1 MIYREFIFVCIQLGM
16 INVKSGKI
24 INILIFIDL
33 TIMQRYNIV
42 NQTQTIPE
50 GNDIMKRKIT
60 EQLVAWKNSLSRKPL
75 IINGARQVG
84 KTFIL
89 REFGRE
95 YYKNTV
101 YVNLESNG
109 SVASLFGSDISPKKL
124 IKYLEAET
132 NQKILPAETLVI
144 LDEIQSCERAVTSL
158 KYFCEE
164 TPEYHIA
171 AAGSLLGVAINR
183 NQTSFP
189 VGKVN
194 IMRLY
199 PLDFEEFLAAT
210 GNDMLIEEIKRCYD
224 SMTPMN
230 EALHSK
236 ALSVY
241 HDYLIV
247 GGMPEAVMAFTETN
261 SYIDAGLVQSSI
273 IDNYTADMAKYA
285 SNTEAVKIRSC
296 YNSIP
301 AQLAKDNK
309 KFQYKVV
316 QKGGSS
322 SIFGASLEWLKQAGV
337 ILECMRV
344 DQGTHPLPVYADQTA
359 FKIYMS
365 DVGLLVNKSKMSV
378 NTIITGEANIFMGA
392 VTENYIAQQF
402 AAKDYP
408 LYYWTVSNSQAEL
421 DFVIQKGDKIY
432 AIEVKKGEHVRS
444 RSLSVFRQKYAPDY
458 TIRFSQKNFGRTDD
472 VISIPL
478 YAAFLI

>member
-1 MIYREFIFVCIQLGM
+1 
-16 INVKSGKI
+16 
-24 INILIFIDL
+24 
-33 TIMQRYNIV
+33 
-42 NQTQTIPE
+42 
-50 GNDIMKRKIT
+50 MKRKIT
-60 EQLVAWKNSLSRKPL
+60 QQLVEWKNSSARKPL
-75 IINGARQVG
+75 ILNGARQVG

-95 YYKNTV
+95 NYKNTV

-109 SVASLFGSDISPKKL
+109 TVASMFNDDISPSKL

-132 NQKILPAETLVI
+132 GERILPNETLII

-164 TPEYHIA
+164 ASDYHIA

-194 IMRLY
+194 VIRLY
-199 PLDFEEFLAAT
+199 PLDFEEFLTAT
-210 GNDMLIEEIKRCYD
+210 ENDLLIDEITECYTQM
-224 SMTPMN
+224 SPMN
-230 EALHSK
+230 EGLHQK
-236 ALSVY
+236 ALDLY
-241 HDYLIV
+241 HDYLII
-247 GGMPEAVMAFTETN
+247 GGMPEAVKAFIETN
-261 SYIDAGLVQSSI
+261 SYIDASLVQSSI
-273 IDNYTADMAKYA
+273 IDSYTADMAKYA
-285 SNTEAVKIRSC
+285 SNSEAVKIRAC

-337 ILECMRV
+337 ILECQRV
-344 DQGTHPLPVYADQTA
+344 DQGTMPLPVYADQTS

-365 DVGLLVNKSKMSV
+365 DVGLLVNKSQMSV
-378 NTIITGEANIFMGA
+378 NTIITGESNIFMGA
-392 VTENYIAQQF
+392 VTENYIAQQL
-402 AAKDYP
+402 AAKNYP
-408 LYYWTVSNSQAEL
+408 LYYWTVANSQAEL
-421 DFVIQKGDKIY
+421 DFVLQKNDKIY

-444 RSLSVFRQKYAPDY
+444 RSLSVFKQKYSPDY
-458 TIRFSQKNFGRTDD
+458 AIRFSQKNFGKTED

-478 YAAFLI
+478 YAAFRL

>member
-1 MIYREFIFVCIQLGM
+1 
-16 INVKSGKI
+16 
-24 INILIFIDL
+24 
-33 TIMQRYNIV
+33 
-42 NQTQTIPE
+42 
-50 GNDIMKRKIT
+50 MKRKILQ
-60 EQLVAWKNSLSRKPL
+60 QLIDWKNSTSRKPL
-75 IINGARQVG
+75 ILNGARQVG

-101 YVNLESNG
+101 YVNLESN
-109 SVASLFGSDISPKKL
+109 SAASSLFGSNISPKKL

-132 NQKILPAETLVI
+132 GERIVPNDTLVI
-144 LDEIQSCERAVTSL
+144 IDEIQSCERAVTSL

-164 TPEYHIA
+164 APEYHIA

-194 IMRLY
+194 ILRLY
-199 PLDFEEFLAAT
+199 PLDFEEFVTAT
-210 GNDMLIEEIKRCYD
+210 GHDMLLDEIRNCY
-224 SMTPMN
+224 STKTPMN
-230 EALHSK
+230 EALHTM
-236 ALSVY
+236 ALSIY

-247 GGMPEAVMAFTETN
+247 GGMPEAVKVFIETN
-261 SYIDAGLVQSSI
+261 SYIDSGLVQSSI
-273 IDNYTADMAKYA
+273 IDNYAADMAKYA
-285 SNTEAVKIRSC
+285 TNSEAVKIRAC

-322 SIFGASLEWLKQAGV
+322 TIFGASLEWLKQAGV
-337 ILECMRV
+337 VLECQRV

-392 VTENYIAQQF
+392 VTENYIAQQLT
-402 AAKDYP
+402 AQNYTP
-408 LYYWTVSNSQAEL
+408 YYWTVSNSQAEL
-421 DFVIQKGDKIY
+421 DFVMQKDGKIY

-444 RSLSVFRQKYAPDY
+444 RSLSVFKQKYSPDY
-458 TIRFSQKNFGRTDD
+458 AIRFSQKNFGWTDD

-478 YAAFLI
+478 YAAFVL

>member
-1 MIYREFIFVCIQLGM
+1 
-16 INVKSGKI
+16 
-24 INILIFIDL
+24 
-33 TIMQRYNIV
+33 
-42 NQTQTIPE
+42 
-50 GNDIMKRKIT
+50 MKRKIT
-60 EQLVAWKNSLSRKPL
+60 QQLIEWKNSTSRKPL
-75 IINGARQVG
+75 ILNGARQVG

-95 YYKNTV
+95 NYKNTV

-109 SVASLFGSDISPKKL
+109 TVASMFSDDISPSKL

-132 NQKILPAETLVI
+132 GERILPNETLII

-158 KYFCEE
+158 KYFFEE

-194 IMRLY
+194 VMRLY
-199 PLDFEEFLAAT
+199 PLDFEEFLTAT
-210 GNDMLIEEIKRCYD
+210 GNDLLIEQITECYNNM
-224 SMTPMN
+224 SPMN
-230 EALHSK
+230 EALHKK
-236 ALSVY
+236 AIGLY
-241 HDYLIV
+241 YDYLIV
-247 GGMPEAVMAFTETN
+247 GGMPEAVKVFIETN
-261 SYIDAGLVQSSI
+261 SYIDSGLVQRSI
-273 IDNYTADMAKYA
+273 IDSYTADMAKYA
-285 SNTEAVKIRSC
+285 SNSEAVKIRAC

-322 SIFGASLEWLKQAGV
+322 TIFGASLEWLKQAGV
-337 ILECMRV
+337 TLECQRV
-344 DQGTHPLPVYADQTA
+344 EQGTMPLPVYADQTS
-359 FKIYMS
+359 FKIYML
-365 DVGLLVNKSKMSV
+365 DVGLLVNKSQMSV
-378 NTIITGEANIFMGA
+378 NTIIKGEANIFMGA
-392 VTENYIAQQF
+392 VTENYIAQQL
-402 AAKDYP
+402 AAKNYP
-408 LYYWTVSNSQAEL
+408 LYYWTVANSQAEL
-421 DFVIQKGDKIY
+421 DFVLQKDDKIY

-444 RSLSVFRQKYAPDY
+444 RSLSVFRQKYSPDY
-458 TIRFSQKNFGRTDD
+458 AIRFSQKNFGQTED

>member
-1 MIYREFIFVCIQLGM
+1 
-16 INVKSGKI
+16 
-24 INILIFIDL
+24 
-33 TIMQRYNIV
+33 
-42 NQTQTIPE
+42 
-50 GNDIMKRKIT
+50 MKRKILQ
-60 EQLVAWKNSLSRKPL
+60 QLIDWKNSTSRKPL
-75 IINGARQVG
+75 ILNGARQVG

-101 YVNLESNG
+101 YVNLESN
-109 SVASLFGSDISPKKL
+109 SAAASLFGSNISPKKL

-132 NQKILPAETLVI
+132 GERIVPNDTLVI

-164 TPEYHIA
+164 APEYHIA

-194 IMRLY
+194 ILRLY
-199 PLDFEEFLAAT
+199 PLDFEEFVTAT
-210 GNDMLIEEIKRCYD
+210 GHDMLLDEIRNCYNNK
-224 SMTPMN
+224 TPMN
-230 EALHSK
+230 EALHTM
-236 ALSVY
+236 ALSIY

-247 GGMPEAVMAFTETN
+247 GGMPEAVKVFIETN
-261 SYIDAGLVQSSI
+261 SYIDSGLVQSSI
-273 IDNYTADMAKYA
+273 IDNYAADMAKYA
-285 SNTEAVKIRSC
+285 TNSEAVKIRAC

-322 SIFGASLEWLKQAGV
+322 TIFGASLEWLKQAGV
-337 ILECMRV
+337 VLECQRV

-392 VTENYIAQQF
+392 VTENYIAQQLT
-402 AAKDYP
+402 AQNYTP
-408 LYYWTVSNSQAEL
+408 YYWTVSNSQAEL
-421 DFVIQKGDKIY
+421 DFVMQKDGKIY

-444 RSLSVFRQKYAPDY
+444 RSLSVFKQKYSPDY
-458 TIRFSQKNFGRTDD
+458 AIRFSQKNFGWTDD

-478 YAAFLI
+478 YAAFVL

>member
-1 MIYREFIFVCIQLGM
+1 
-16 INVKSGKI
+16 
-24 INILIFIDL
+24 
-33 TIMQRYNIV
+33 
-42 NQTQTIPE
+42 
-50 GNDIMKRKIT
+50 MKRKILQ
-60 EQLVAWKNSLSRKPL
+60 QLIDWKNSTSRKPL
-75 IINGARQVG
+75 ILNGARQVG

-101 YVNLESNG
+101 YVNLESN
-109 SVASLFGSDISPKKL
+109 SAAASLFGSNISPKKL

-132 NQKILPAETLVI
+132 GERIVPNDTLVI

-164 TPEYHIA
+164 APEYHIA

-194 IMRLY
+194 ILRLY
-199 PLDFEEFLAAT
+199 PLDFEEFVTAT
-210 GNDMLIEEIKRCYD
+210 EHDMLLDEIRNCYNNK
-224 SMTPMN
+224 TPMN
-230 EALHSK
+230 EALHTM
-236 ALSVY
+236 ALSIY

-247 GGMPEAVMAFTETN
+247 GGMPEAVKVFIETN
-261 SYIDAGLVQSSI
+261 SYIDSGLVQSSI
-273 IDNYTADMAKYA
+273 IDNYAADMAKYA
-285 SNTEAVKIRSC
+285 TNSEAVKIRAC

-322 SIFGASLEWLKQAGV
+322 TIFGASLEWLKQAGV
-337 ILECMRV
+337 VLECQRV

-392 VTENYIAQQF
+392 VTENYIAQQLT
-402 AAKDYP
+402 AQNYTP
-408 LYYWTVSNSQAEL
+408 YYWTVSNSQAEL
-421 DFVIQKGDKIY
+421 DFVMQKDGKIY

-444 RSLSVFRQKYAPDY
+444 RSLSVFKQKYSPDY
-458 TIRFSQKNFGRTDD
+458 AIRFSQKNFGWTDD

-478 YAAFLI
+478 YAAFVL

>member
-1 MIYREFIFVCIQLGM
+1 
-16 INVKSGKI
+16 
-24 INILIFIDL
+24 
-33 TIMQRYNIV
+33 
-42 NQTQTIPE
+42 
-50 GNDIMKRKIT
+50 MKRKIT
-60 EQLVAWKNSLSRKPL
+60 QQLVEWKNSSARKPL
-75 IINGARQVG
+75 ILNGARQVG

-95 YYKNTV
+95 NYKNTV

-109 SVASLFGSDISPKKL
+109 TVASMFNDDISPSKL

-132 NQKILPAETLVI
+132 GERILPNETLII

-164 TPEYHIA
+164 APDYHIA

-194 IMRLY
+194 VLRLF
-199 PLDFEEFLAAT
+199 PLDFEEFLTAT
-210 GNDMLIEEIKRCYD
+210 GNDLLIDEITECYTQM
-224 SMTPMN
+224 SPIN
-230 EALHSK
+230 EGLHQK
-236 ALSVY
+236 ALDLY
-241 HDYLIV
+241 HDYLII
-247 GGMPEAVMAFTETN
+247 GGMPEAVKAFIETN
-261 SYIDAGLVQSSI
+261 SYIDASLVQSSI
-273 IDNYTADMAKYA
+273 IDSYTADMAKYA
-285 SNTEAVKIRSC
+285 SKSEALKIRAC

-337 ILECMRV
+337 ILECQRV
-344 DQGTHPLPVYADQTA
+344 DQGNMPLPVYADQTS

-365 DVGLLVNKSKMSV
+365 DVGLLVNKSQMSV
-378 NTIITGEANIFMGA
+378 NTIITGESNIFMGA
-392 VTENYIAQQF
+392 VTENYIAQQL
-402 AAKDYP
+402 ASKNYP
-408 LYYWTVSNSQAEL
+408 LYYWTVANSQAEL
-421 DFVIQKGDKIY
+421 DFVLQKNDKIY

-444 RSLSVFRQKYAPDY
+444 RSLSVFKQKYSPDY
-458 TIRFSQKNFGRTDD
+458 AIRFSQKNFGKTED

-478 YAAFLI
+478 YAAFLL

>member
-1 MIYREFIFVCIQLGM
+1 
-16 INVKSGKI
+16 
-24 INILIFIDL
+24 
-33 TIMQRYNIV
+33 
-42 NQTQTIPE
+42 
-50 GNDIMKRKIT
+50 MKRKIT
-60 EQLVAWKNSLSRKPL
+60 GQLIEWKNSSARKPL
-75 IINGARQVG
+75 ILNGARQVG

-95 YYKNTV
+95 NYKNTV

-109 SVASLFGSDISPKKL
+109 TVTSMFNDDISPSKL
-124 IKYLEAET
+124 IKYLEVET
-132 NQKILPAETLVI
+132 GERILPNETLII

-164 TPEYHIA
+164 APDYHIA

-194 IMRLY
+194 VLRLY
-199 PLDFEEFLAAT
+199 PLDFEEFLTAM
-210 GNDMLIEEIKRCYD
+210 GNDLLIDEITECYTQM
-224 SMTPMN
+224 SPMN
-230 EALHSK
+230 EGLHQK
-236 ALSVY
+236 ALDLY
-241 HDYLIV
+241 HDYLII
-247 GGMPEAVMAFTETN
+247 GGMPEAVKAFIETN
-261 SYIDAGLVQSSI
+261 SYIDASLVQSSI
-273 IDNYTADMAKYA
+273 IDSYTADMAKYA
-285 SNTEAVKIRSC
+285 SNSEAVKIRAC

-337 ILECMRV
+337 ILECQRV
-344 DQGTHPLPVYADQTA
+344 DQGTMPLPVYADQTS

-365 DVGLLVNKSKMSV
+365 DVGLLVNKSQMSV
-378 NTIITGEANIFMGA
+378 NTIITGESNIFMGA
-392 VTENYIAQQF
+392 VTENYIAQQL
-402 AAKDYP
+402 AAKNYP
-408 LYYWTVSNSQAEL
+408 LYYWTVANSQAEL
-421 DFVIQKGDKIY
+421 DFVLQKNDKIY

-444 RSLSVFRQKYAPDY
+444 RSLSVFKQKYSPDY
-458 TIRFSQKNFGRTDD
+458 AIRFSQKNFGKTED

-478 YAAFLI
+478 YAAFLL

>member
-1 MIYREFIFVCIQLGM
+1 
-16 INVKSGKI
+16 
-24 INILIFIDL
+24 
-33 TIMQRYNIV
+33 
-42 NQTQTIPE
+42 
-50 GNDIMKRKIT
+50 MKRKIT
-60 EQLVAWKNSLSRKPL
+60 QQLIQWKNSPSRKPL
-75 IINGARQVG
+75 ILNGARQVG

-95 YYKNTV
+95 HYKNTV
-101 YVNLESNG
+101 YVNLEING
-109 SVASLFGSDISPKKL
+109 IVASMFNDDISPSKL

-132 NQKILPAETLVI
+132 REKILPNDTLII

-194 IMRLY
+194 MLRLY
-199 PLDFEEFLAAT
+199 PMDFEEFLTAT
-210 GNDMLIEEIKRCYD
+210 GNNLLADEITDCYNK
-224 SMTPMN
+224 MTPMN
-230 EALHSK
+230 EALHKK
-236 ALSVY
+236 ALGLY

-247 GGMPEAVMAFTETN
+247 GGMPEAVKVFIETN
-261 SYIDAGLVQSSI
+261 SYIDSGLVQRSI

-285 SNTEAVKIRSC
+285 SNSEAVKIRAC

-322 SIFGASLEWLKQAGV
+322 TIFGASLEWLKQAGV
-337 ILECMRV
+337 TLECQRV
-344 DQGTHPLPVYADQTA
+344 EQGTQPLPVYADQTS

-365 DVGLLVNKSKMSV
+365 DVGLLVNKSQMSV

-392 VTENYIAQQF
+392 VTENYIAQQL
-402 AAKDYP
+402 AAKNYS
-408 LYYWTVSNSQAEL
+408 LYYWTTSNSQAEL
-421 DFVIQKGDKIY
+421 DFVLQKDDKIY

-444 RSLSVFRQKYAPDY
+444 RRLSVFKQKFSPDY
-458 TIRFSQKNFGRTDD
+458 AIRFSQKNFGRTED

>member
-1 MIYREFIFVCIQLGM
+1 
-16 INVKSGKI
+16 
-24 INILIFIDL
+24 
-33 TIMQRYNIV
+33 
-42 NQTQTIPE
+42 
-50 GNDIMKRKIT
+50 MKRKILQ
-60 EQLVAWKNSLSRKPL
+60 QLIVWKNSSSRKPL
-75 IINGARQVG
+75 ILNGARQVG

-109 SVASLFGSDISPKKL
+109 TVASLFGSDISPKKL
-124 IKYLEAET
+124 IKYLEAATGER
-132 NQKILPAETLVI
+132 IVPGETLVI
-144 LDEIQSCERAVTSL
+144 LDEVQSCERAVTSL
-158 KYFCEE
+158 KYFFEE

-171 AAGSLLGVAINR
+171 TAGSLLGVAINR

-194 IMRLY
+194 IMQLY
-199 PLDFEEFLAAT
+199 PLDFEEFLMAT
-210 GNDMLIEEIKRCYD
+210 ENDMIIEEIRNCYNVK
-224 SMTPMN
+224 TPMIESFHN
-230 EALHSK
+230 IALG
-236 ALSVY
+236 LY

-247 GGMPEAVMAFTETN
+247 GGMPEAVKVFIETN
-261 SYIDAGLVQSSI
+261 SYIDAGLVQTNI
-273 IDNYTADMAKYA
+273 IDNYVADMAKYA
-285 SNTEAVKIRSC
+285 TNSEAVKIRAC

-322 SIFGASLEWLKQAGV
+322 TIFGASLEWLKQAGV
-337 ILECMRV
+337 VLECQHIE
-344 DQGTHPLPVYADQTA
+344 QGTNPLPVYADQTA

-392 VTENYIAQQF
+392 VTENYVAQQLI
-402 AAKDYP
+402 AKKYTP
-408 LYYWTVSNSQAEL
+408 YYWTVSNSQAEL
-421 DFVIQKGDKIY
+421 DFVMQKEDEIY

-444 RSLSVFRQKYAPDY
+444 RSLSVFKQKYSPDHA
-458 TIRFSQKNFGRTDD
+458 IRFSQKNFGWTDD
-472 VISIPL
+472 VASIPL
-478 YAAFLI
+478 YAVFVI

>member
-1 MIYREFIFVCIQLGM
+1 
-16 INVKSGKI
+16 
-24 INILIFIDL
+24 
-33 TIMQRYNIV
+33 
-42 NQTQTIPE
+42 
-50 GNDIMKRKIT
+50 MKRKIT
-60 EQLVAWKNSLSRKPL
+60 GQLVEWKNSSARKPL
-75 IINGARQVG
+75 ILNGARQVG

-95 YYKNTV
+95 NYKNTV

-109 SVASLFGSDISPKKL
+109 TVASMFNDDILPSKL

-132 NQKILPAETLVI
+132 GERILPNETLII

-164 TPEYHIA
+164 APDYHIA

-194 IMRLY
+194 VLRLF
-199 PLDFEEFLAAT
+199 PLDFEEFLTAT
-210 GNDMLIEEIKRCYD
+210 GNDLLIDEITECYTQM
-224 SMTPMN
+224 SPIN
-230 EALHSK
+230 EGLHQK
-236 ALSVY
+236 ALDLY
-241 HDYLIV
+241 HDYLII
-247 GGMPEAVMAFTETN
+247 GGMPEAVKAFIETN
-261 SYIDAGLVQSSI
+261 SYIDASLVQSSI
-273 IDNYTADMAKYA
+273 IDSYTADMAKYA
-285 SNTEAVKIRSC
+285 SNSEAVKIRAC

-337 ILECMRV
+337 ILECQRV
-344 DQGTHPLPVYADQTA
+344 DQGTMPLPVYADQTS

-365 DVGLLVNKSKMSV
+365 DVGLLVNKSQMSV
-378 NTIITGEANIFMGA
+378 NTIITGESNIFMGA
-392 VTENYIAQQF
+392 VTENYIAQQL
-402 AAKDYP
+402 AAKNYP
-408 LYYWTVSNSQAEL
+408 LYYWTVANSHAEL
-421 DFVIQKGDKIY
+421 DFVLQKNDKIY

-444 RSLSVFRQKYAPDY
+444 RSLSVFKQKYSPDY
-458 TIRFSQKNFGRTDD
+458 AIRFSQKNFGKTED

-478 YAAFLI
+478 YAAFLL

>member
-1 MIYREFIFVCIQLGM
+1 
-16 INVKSGKI
+16 
-24 INILIFIDL
+24 
-33 TIMQRYNIV
+33 
-42 NQTQTIPE
+42 
-50 GNDIMKRKIT
+50 MKRKIT
-60 EQLVAWKNSLSRKPL
+60 QQLVEWKNSSARKPL
-75 IINGARQVG
+75 ILNGARQVG

-95 YYKNTV
+95 NYKNTV

-109 SVASLFGSDISPKKL
+109 TVASMFNDDISPSKL

-132 NQKILPAETLVI
+132 GERILPNETLII

-164 TPEYHIA
+164 APDYHIA

-194 IMRLY
+194 VLRLF
-199 PLDFEEFLAAT
+199 PLDFEEFLTAT
-210 GNDMLIEEIKRCYD
+210 GNDLLIDEITECYTQM
-224 SMTPMN
+224 SPIN
-230 EALHSK
+230 EGLHQK
-236 ALSVY
+236 ALDLY
-241 HDYLIV
+241 HDYLII
-247 GGMPEAVMAFTETN
+247 GGMPEAVKAFIETN
-261 SYIDAGLVQSSI
+261 SYIDASLVQSSI
-273 IDNYTADMAKYA
+273 IDSYTADMAKYA
-285 SNTEAVKIRSC
+285 SNSEAVKIRAC

-337 ILECMRV
+337 ILECQRV
-344 DQGTHPLPVYADQTA
+344 DQGNMPLPVYADQTS

-365 DVGLLVNKSKMSV
+365 DVGLLVNKSQMSV
-378 NTIITGEANIFMGA
+378 NTIITGESNIFMGA
-392 VTENYIAQQF
+392 VTENYIAQQL
-402 AAKDYP
+402 ASKNYP
-408 LYYWTVSNSQAEL
+408 LYYWTVANSQAEL
-421 DFVIQKGDKIY
+421 DFVLQKNDKIY

-444 RSLSVFRQKYAPDY
+444 RSLSVFKQNYSPDY
-458 TIRFSQKNFGRTDD
+458 
-472 VISIPL
+472 
-478 YAAFLI
+478 A

>member
-1 MIYREFIFVCIQLGM
+1 
-16 INVKSGKI
+16 
-24 INILIFIDL
+24 
-33 TIMQRYNIV
+33 
-42 NQTQTIPE
+42 
-50 GNDIMKRKIT
+50 MKRKIT
-60 EQLVAWKNSLSRKPL
+60 QQLIEWKNSSARKPL
-75 IINGARQVG
+75 ILNGARQVG

-95 YYKNTV
+95 NYKNTV

-109 SVASLFGSDISPKKL
+109 TVASMFNDDISPSKL
-124 IKYLEAET
+124 IKCLEVET
-132 NQKILPAETLVI
+132 GERILPNETLII

-164 TPEYHIA
+164 APDYHIA

-194 IMRLY
+194 VLRLY
-199 PLDFEEFLAAT
+199 PLDFEEFLTAM
-210 GNDMLIEEIKRCYD
+210 GNDLLIDEITECYTQM
-224 SMTPMN
+224 SPMN
-230 EALHSK
+230 EGLHQK
-236 ALSVY
+236 ALDLY
-241 HDYLIV
+241 HDYLII
-247 GGMPEAVMAFTETN
+247 GGMPEAVKAFIETN
-261 SYIDAGLVQSSI
+261 SYIDASLVQSSI
-273 IDNYTADMAKYA
+273 IDSYTADMAKYA
-285 SNTEAVKIRSC
+285 SNSEAVKIRAC

-337 ILECMRV
+337 ILECQRV
-344 DQGTHPLPVYADQTA
+344 DQGTMPLPVYADQTS

-365 DVGLLVNKSKMSV
+365 DAGLLVNKSQMSV
-378 NTIITGEANIFMGA
+378 NTIITGESNIFMGA
-392 VTENYIAQQF
+392 VTENYIAQQL
-402 AAKDYP
+402 AAKNYP
-408 LYYWTVSNSQAEL
+408 LYYWTVANSQAEL
-421 DFVIQKGDKIY
+421 DFVLQKNDKIY

-444 RSLSVFRQKYAPDY
+444 RSLSVFKQKYSPDY
-458 TIRFSQKNFGRTDD
+458 AIRFSQKNFGKTEE

-478 YAAFLI
+478 YAAFLL

>member
-1 MIYREFIFVCIQLGM
+1 
-16 INVKSGKI
+16 
-24 INILIFIDL
+24 
-33 TIMQRYNIV
+33 
-42 NQTQTIPE
+42 
-50 GNDIMKRKIT
+50 MKRKIM
-60 EQLVAWKNSLSRKPL
+60 QKLIDWKNSPARKPL
-75 IINGARQVG
+75 ILNGARQVG
-84 KTFIL
+84 KTYIL
-89 REFGRE
+89 RAFGKE
-95 YYKNTV
+95 NYKNTV
-101 YVNLESNG
+101 YVNLESSS
-109 SVASLFGSDISPKKL
+109 SVASLFNGDISPARL

-132 NQKILPAETLVI
+132 NERIVPGDTLII

-164 TPEYHIA
+164 LPEYHIA

-194 IMRLY
+194 LLRLY
-199 PLDFEEFLAAT
+199 PLDFEEFLTAT
-210 GNDMLIEEIKRCYD
+210 GNEALIDIIAECYN

-230 EALHSK
+230 EALHQK
-236 ALSVY
+236 ALGLY

-247 GGMPEAVMAFTETN
+247 GGMPEAVKAFIETN

-285 SNTEAVKIRSC
+285 SNSDAVKIRAC

-322 SIFGASLEWLKQAGV
+322 TIFGASLEWLKQAGV
-337 ILECMRV
+337 TIECQRV
-344 DQGTHPLPVYADQTA
+344 DQGTMPLPVYADQTS

-365 DVGLLVNKSKMSV
+365 DVGLLVRKSQMSV
-378 NTIITGEANIFMGA
+378 NTIITGEANVFMGA
-392 VTENYIAQQF
+392 VTENYIAQQL
-402 AAKDYP
+402 AAKDYSP
-408 LYYWTVSNSQAEL
+408 YYWTTSNSQAEL
-421 DFVIQKGDKIY
+421 DFVLQKDDKIY
-432 AIEVKKGEHVRS
+432 AIKVKKGEHVRS
-444 RSLSVFRQKYAPDY
+444 RSLSVFRQKFSPDY
-458 TIRFSQKNFGRTDD
+458 AIRFSQKNFGQTED
-472 VISIPL
+472 VISMPL

>member
-1 MIYREFIFVCIQLGM
+1 
-16 INVKSGKI
+16 
-24 INILIFIDL
+24 
-33 TIMQRYNIV
+33 
-42 NQTQTIPE
+42 
-50 GNDIMKRKIT
+50 MKRKIT
-60 EQLVAWKNSLSRKPL
+60 QQLVEWKNSSARKPL
-75 IINGARQVG
+75 ILNGARQVG

-95 YYKNTV
+95 NYKNTV

-109 SVASLFGSDISPKKL
+109 TVASMFNDDISPSKL

-132 NQKILPAETLVI
+132 GERILPNETLII

-164 TPEYHIA
+164 APDYHIA

-194 IMRLY
+194 VLRLF
-199 PLDFEEFLAAT
+199 PLDFEEFLTAT
-210 GNDMLIEEIKRCYD
+210 GNDLLIDEITECYTQM
-224 SMTPMN
+224 SPIN
-230 EALHSK
+230 EGLHQK
-236 ALSVY
+236 ALDLY
-241 HDYLIV
+241 HDYLII
-247 GGMPEAVMAFTETN
+247 GGMPEAVKAFIETN
-261 SYIDAGLVQSSI
+261 SYIDASLVQSSI
-273 IDNYTADMAKYA
+273 IDSYTADMAKYA
-285 SNTEAVKIRSC
+285 SNSEAVKIRAC

-337 ILECMRV
+337 ILECQRV
-344 DQGTHPLPVYADQTA
+344 DQGNMPLPVYADQTS

-365 DVGLLVNKSKMSV
+365 DVGLLVNKSQMSV
-378 NTIITGEANIFMGA
+378 NTIITGESNIFMGA
-392 VTENYIAQQF
+392 VTENYIAQQL
-402 AAKDYP
+402 ASKNYP
-408 LYYWTVSNSQAEL
+408 LYYWTVANSQAEL
-421 DFVIQKGDKIY
+421 DFVLQKNDKIY

-444 RSLSVFRQKYAPDY
+444 RSLSVFKQKYSPDY
-458 TIRFSQKNFGRTDD
+458 AIRFSQKNFGKTED

-478 YAAFLI
+478 YAAFLL

>member
-1 MIYREFIFVCIQLGM
+1 
-16 INVKSGKI
+16 
-24 INILIFIDL
+24 
-33 TIMQRYNIV
+33 
-42 NQTQTIPE
+42 
-50 GNDIMKRKIT
+50 MKRKIT
-60 EQLVAWKNSLSRKPL
+60 QQLVEWKNSSARKPL
-75 IINGARQVG
+75 ILNGARQVG

-95 YYKNTV
+95 NYKNTV

-109 SVASLFGSDISPKKL
+109 TVASMFNDDISPSKL

-132 NQKILPAETLVI
+132 GERILPNETLII

-164 TPEYHIA
+164 APDYHIA

-194 IMRLY
+194 VLRLY
-199 PLDFEEFLAAT
+199 PLDFEEFLTAT
-210 GNDMLIEEIKRCYD
+210 GNDLLIDEITECYTQM
-224 SMTPMN
+224 SPIN
-230 EALHSK
+230 EGLHQK
-236 ALSVY
+236 ALDLY
-241 HDYLIV
+241 HDYLII
-247 GGMPEAVMAFTETN
+247 GGMPEAVKAFIETN
-261 SYIDAGLVQSSI
+261 SYIDASLVQSSI
-273 IDNYTADMAKYA
+273 IDSYTADMAKYA
-285 SNTEAVKIRSC
+285 SNSEAVKIRAC

-337 ILECMRV
+337 ILECQRV
-344 DQGTHPLPVYADQTA
+344 DQGTMPLPIYADQTS

-365 DVGLLVNKSKMSV
+365 DVGLLVNKSQMSI
-378 NTIITGEANIFMGA
+378 NTIITGESNIFMGA
-392 VTENYIAQQF
+392 VTENYIAQQL
-402 AAKDYP
+402 AVKNYP
-408 LYYWTVSNSQAEL
+408 LYYWTVANSQAEL
-421 DFVIQKGDKIY
+421 DFVLQKNDKIY

-444 RSLSVFRQKYAPDY
+444 RSLSVFKQKYSPDY
-458 TIRFSQKNFGRTDD
+458 AIRFSQKNFGKTEE

-478 YAAFLI
+478 YAAFLL

>member
-1 MIYREFIFVCIQLGM
+1 
-16 INVKSGKI
+16 
-24 INILIFIDL
+24 
-33 TIMQRYNIV
+33 
-42 NQTQTIPE
+42 
-50 GNDIMKRKIT
+50 MKRKIT
-60 EQLVAWKNSLSRKPL
+60 QQLIQWKNSPSRKPL
-75 IINGARQVG
+75 ILNGARQVG

-95 YYKNTV
+95 HYNNTV

-109 SVASLFGSDISPKKL
+109 AVASMFNADISPSKL

-132 NQKILPAETLVI
+132 GERILPNDTLVI

-164 TPEYHIA
+164 ASEYHIA

-183 NQTSFP
+183 NHTSFP

-194 IMRLY
+194 VLRLY
-199 PLDFEEFLAAT
+199 PLDFEEFLEAT
-210 GNDMLIEEIKRCYD
+210 GNELLIDEITNCYD
-224 SMTPMN
+224 KMSPMN
-230 EALHSK
+230 EALHQK
-236 ALSVY
+236 ALGLY

-247 GGMPEAVMAFTETN
+247 GGMPEAVKVFIETN
-261 SYIDAGLVQSSI
+261 SYIDSGLVQRSI

-285 SNTEAVKIRSC
+285 SNSEAVKIRAC

-316 QKGGSS
+316 QKGGTST
-322 SIFGASLEWLKQAGV
+322 IFGASLEWLKQAGV
-337 ILECMRV
+337 TLECQRV
-344 DQGTHPLPVYADQTA
+344 EQGTQPLPVYADQTS

-365 DVGLLVNKSKMSV
+365 DVGLLVNKSRMSV

-392 VTENYIAQQF
+392 VTENYIAQQL
-402 AAKDYP
+402 AAKNYP
-408 LYYWTVSNSQAEL
+408 LYSWTTSNSQAEL
-421 DFVIQKGDKIY
+421 DFVLQKEDKIY

-444 RSLSVFRQKYAPDY
+444 RSLSVFRQKFSPDY
-458 TIRFSQKNFGRTDD
+458 AIRFSQKNFGCTED

>member
-1 MIYREFIFVCIQLGM
+1 
-16 INVKSGKI
+16 
-24 INILIFIDL
+24 
-33 TIMQRYNIV
+33 
-42 NQTQTIPE
+42 
-50 GNDIMKRKIT
+50 MKRKIT
-60 EQLVAWKNSLSRKPL
+60 QQLVEWKNSSARKPL
-75 IINGARQVG
+75 ILNGARQVG

-95 YYKNTV
+95 NYKNTV

-109 SVASLFGSDISPKKL
+109 TVASMFNDDISPSKL
-124 IKYLEAET
+124 IKYLEVET
-132 NQKILPAETLVI
+132 GERILPNETLII

-164 TPEYHIA
+164 APDYHIA

-194 IMRLY
+194 VLRLY
-199 PLDFEEFLAAT
+199 PLDFEEFLTAM
-210 GNDMLIEEIKRCYD
+210 GNDLLIDEITECYTQM
-224 SMTPMN
+224 SPMN
-230 EALHSK
+230 EGLHQK
-236 ALSVY
+236 ALDLY
-241 HDYLIV
+241 HDYLII
-247 GGMPEAVMAFTETN
+247 GGMPEAVKAFIETN
-261 SYIDAGLVQSSI
+261 SYIDASLVQSSI
-273 IDNYTADMAKYA
+273 IDSYTADMAKYA
-285 SNTEAVKIRSC
+285 SNSEAVKIRAC

-337 ILECMRV
+337 ILECQRV
-344 DQGTHPLPVYADQTA
+344 DQGTMPLPVYADQTS

-365 DVGLLVNKSKMSV
+365 DVGLLVNKSQMSV
-378 NTIITGEANIFMGA
+378 NTIITGESNIFMGA
-392 VTENYIAQQF
+392 VTENYIAQQL
-402 AAKDYP
+402 AAKNYP
-408 LYYWTVSNSQAEL
+408 LYYWTVANSQAEL
-421 DFVIQKGDKIY
+421 DFVLQKNDKIY

-444 RSLSVFRQKYAPDY
+444 RSLSVFKQKYSPDY
-458 TIRFSQKNFGRTDD
+458 AIRFSQKNFGKTED

-478 YAAFLI
+478 YAAFLL

>member
-1 MIYREFIFVCIQLGM
+1 
-16 INVKSGKI
+16 
-24 INILIFIDL
+24 
-33 TIMQRYNIV
+33 
-42 NQTQTIPE
+42 
-50 GNDIMKRKIT
+50 MKRKIT
-60 EQLVAWKNSLSRKPL
+60 QQLIEWKNSSTRKPL
-75 IINGARQVG
+75 IVNGARQVG

-95 YYKNTV
+95 NYKNTV
-101 YVNLESNG
+101 YINLESNG
-109 SVASLFGSDISPKKL
+109 TVASLFNDDISPSKL

-132 NQKILPAETLVI
+132 GERILPNETLII

-164 TPEYHIA
+164 APEYHVA

-194 IMRLY
+194 VLRLY
-199 PLDFEEFLAAT
+199 PLDFEEYLTAT
-210 GNDMLIEEIKRCYD
+210 GNDMLIDEITECYIQM
-224 SMTPMN
+224 SPMN
-230 EALHSK
+230 EALHQK
-236 ALSVY
+236 ALELY

-247 GGMPEAVMAFTETN
+247 GGMPEVVKAFMKTN
-261 SYIDAGLVQSSI
+261 SYIDASLVQSSI

-285 SNTEAVKIRSC
+285 SNSEAVRIRAC

-316 QKGGSS
+316 QRGGSS
-322 SIFGASLEWLKQAGV
+322 TIFGASLEWLKQAGV
-337 ILECMRV
+337 TLECQRV
-344 DQGTHPLPVYADQTA
+344 DQGTMPLPVYADQTS

-365 DVGLLVNKSKMSV
+365 DVGLLVNKSQMSV
-378 NTIITGEANIFMGA
+378 NTIITGESNIFMGA
-392 VTENYIAQQF
+392 VTENYIAQQL
-402 AAKDYP
+402 AAKNYP

-421 DFVIQKGDKIY
+421 DFVLQKNDKIY

-444 RSLSVFRQKYAPDY
+444 RSLSVFKQKYSPDY
-458 TIRFSQKNFGRTDD
+458 AIRFSQKNFGRTED
-472 VISIPL
+472 VVSIPL

>member
-1 MIYREFIFVCIQLGM
+1 
-16 INVKSGKI
+16 
-24 INILIFIDL
+24 
-33 TIMQRYNIV
+33 
-42 NQTQTIPE
+42 
-50 GNDIMKRKIT
+50 MKRKILQ
-60 EQLVAWKNSLSRKPL
+60 QLIDWKNSTSRKPL
-75 IINGARQVG
+75 ILNGARQVG

-101 YVNLESNG
+101 YVNLESN
-109 SVASLFGSDISPKKL
+109 SAAASLFGSNISPKKL

-132 NQKILPAETLVI
+132 GERIVPNDTLVI

-164 TPEYHIA
+164 APEYHIA

-194 IMRLY
+194 ILRLY
-199 PLDFEEFLAAT
+199 PLDFEEFVTAA
-210 GNDMLIEEIKRCYD
+210 GHDMLLDEIRNCYNNK
-224 SMTPMN
+224 TPMN
-230 EALHSK
+230 EALHTM
-236 ALSVY
+236 ALSIY

-247 GGMPEAVMAFTETN
+247 GGMPEAVKVFMETN
-261 SYIDAGLVQSSI
+261 SYIDSGLVQSSI
-273 IDNYTADMAKYA
+273 IDNYAADMAKYA
-285 SNTEAVKIRSC
+285 TNSEAVKIRAC

-322 SIFGASLEWLKQAGV
+322 TIFGASLEWLKQAGV
-337 ILECMRV
+337 VLECQRV

-392 VTENYIAQQF
+392 VTENYIAQQLT
-402 AAKDYP
+402 AQNYTP
-408 LYYWTVSNSQAEL
+408 YYWTVSNSQAEL
-421 DFVIQKGDKIY
+421 DFVMQKDGKIY

-444 RSLSVFRQKYAPDY
+444 RSLSVFKQKYSPDY
-458 TIRFSQKNFGRTDD
+458 AIRFSQKNFGWTDD

-478 YAAFLI
+478 YAAFVL

>member
-1 MIYREFIFVCIQLGM
+1 
-16 INVKSGKI
+16 
-24 INILIFIDL
+24 
-33 TIMQRYNIV
+33 
-42 NQTQTIPE
+42 
-50 GNDIMKRKIT
+50 MKRKIT
-60 EQLVAWKNSLSRKPL
+60 QQLVEWKNSSARKPL
-75 IINGARQVG
+75 ILNGARQVG

-95 YYKNTV
+95 NYKNTV

-109 SVASLFGSDISPKKL
+109 TVASMFNDDISPSKL

-132 NQKILPAETLVI
+132 GERILPNETLII

-164 TPEYHIA
+164 APDYHIA

-194 IMRLY
+194 VIRLY
-199 PLDFEEFLAAT
+199 PLDFEEFLTAT
-210 GNDMLIEEIKRCYD
+210 GNDLLIDEITECYTQM
-224 SMTPMN
+224 SPMN
-230 EALHSK
+230 EGLHQK
-236 ALSVY
+236 ALDLY
-241 HDYLIV
+241 HDYLII
-247 GGMPEAVMAFTETN
+247 GGMPEAVKAFIETN
-261 SYIDAGLVQSSI
+261 SYIDASLAQSSI
-273 IDNYTADMAKYA
+273 IDSYTADMAKYA
-285 SNTEAVKIRSC
+285 SNSEAVKIRAC

-337 ILECMRV
+337 ILECQRV
-344 DQGTHPLPVYADQTA
+344 DQGTMPLPVYADQTS

-365 DVGLLVNKSKMSV
+365 DVGLLVNKSQMSV
-378 NTIITGEANIFMGA
+378 NTIITGESNIFMGA
-392 VTENYIAQQF
+392 VTENYIAQQL
-402 AAKDYP
+402 AAKNYP
-408 LYYWTVSNSQAEL
+408 LYYWTVANSQAEL
-421 DFVIQKGDKIY
+421 DFVLQKNDKIY

-444 RSLSVFRQKYAPDY
+444 RSLSVFKQKYSPDY
-458 TIRFSQKNFGRTDD
+458 AIRFSQKNFGKTED

-478 YAAFLI
+478 YAAFLL

>member
-1 MIYREFIFVCIQLGM
+1 
-16 INVKSGKI
+16 
-24 INILIFIDL
+24 
-33 TIMQRYNIV
+33 
-42 NQTQTIPE
+42 
-50 GNDIMKRKIT
+50 MKRKIT
-60 EQLVAWKNSLSRKPL
+60 GQLIEWKNSSARKPL
-75 IINGARQVG
+75 ILNGARQVG

-95 YYKNTV
+95 NYKNTV

-109 SVASLFGSDISPKKL
+109 TVASMFNDDISPSKL

-132 NQKILPAETLVI
+132 GERILPNETLII

-164 TPEYHIA
+164 APDYHIA

-194 IMRLY
+194 VLRLY
-199 PLDFEEFLAAT
+199 PLDFEEFLTAM
-210 GNDMLIEEIKRCYD
+210 GNDLLIDEITECYTQM
-224 SMTPMN
+224 SPMN
-230 EALHSK
+230 EGLHQK
-236 ALSVY
+236 ALDLY
-241 HDYLIV
+241 HDYLII
-247 GGMPEAVMAFTETN
+247 GGMPEAVKVFIETN
-261 SYIDAGLVQSSI
+261 SYIDASLVQSSI
-273 IDNYTADMAKYA
+273 IDSYTADMAKYA
-285 SNTEAVKIRSC
+285 SNSEAVKIRAC

-337 ILECMRV
+337 ILECQRV
-344 DQGTHPLPVYADQTA
+344 DQGTMPLPVYADQTS

-365 DVGLLVNKSKMSV
+365 DVGLLVNKSQMSV
-378 NTIITGEANIFMGA
+378 NTIITGESNIFMGA
-392 VTENYIAQQF
+392 VTENYIAQQL
-402 AAKDYP
+402 AAKNYP
-408 LYYWTVSNSQAEL
+408 LYYWTVANSQAEL
-421 DFVIQKGDKIY
+421 DFVLQKNDKIY

-444 RSLSVFRQKYAPDY
+444 RSLSVFKQKYSPDY
-458 TIRFSQKNFGRTDD
+458 AIRFSQKNFGKTEDI
-472 VISIPL
+472 ISIPL
-478 YAAFLI
+478 YAAFLL

>member
-1 MIYREFIFVCIQLGM
+1 
-16 INVKSGKI
+16 
-24 INILIFIDL
+24 
-33 TIMQRYNIV
+33 
-42 NQTQTIPE
+42 
-50 GNDIMKRKIT
+50 MKRKIT
-60 EQLVAWKNSLSRKPL
+60 QQLVEWKNSSARKPL
-75 IINGARQVG
+75 ILNGARQVG

-95 YYKNTV
+95 NYKNTV

-109 SVASLFGSDISPKKL
+109 MVASMFNDDISPSKL

-132 NQKILPAETLVI
+132 GERILPNETLII

-164 TPEYHIA
+164 APEYHIA

-194 IMRLY
+194 VLRLY
-199 PLDFEEFLAAT
+199 PLDFEEFLTAT
-210 GNDMLIEEIKRCYD
+210 GNDLLIDEITECYTQI
-224 SMTPMN
+224 SPMN
-230 EALHSK
+230 EGLHQK
-236 ALSVY
+236 ALDLY
-241 HDYLIV
+241 HDYLII
-247 GGMPEAVMAFTETN
+247 GGMPEAVKAFIETN
-261 SYIDAGLVQSSI
+261 SYIDASLVQSSI
-273 IDNYTADMAKYA
+273 IDSYTADMAKYA
-285 SNTEAVKIRSC
+285 SNSEAVKIRAC

-337 ILECMRV
+337 ILECQRV
-344 DQGTHPLPVYADQTA
+344 DQGTMPLPVYADQTS

-365 DVGLLVNKSKMSV
+365 DVGLLVNKSQMSV
-378 NTIITGEANIFMGA
+378 NTIITGESNIFMGA
-392 VTENYIAQQF
+392 VTENYIAQQL
-402 AAKDYP
+402 AAKNYP
-408 LYYWTVSNSQAEL
+408 LYYWTVANSQAEL
-421 DFVIQKGDKIY
+421 DFVLQKNDKIY

-444 RSLSVFRQKYAPDY
+444 RSLSVFKQKYSLDY
-458 TIRFSQKNFGRTDD
+458 AIRFSQKNFGKTED
-472 VISIPL
+472 VFSIPL
-478 YAAFLI
+478 YAAFLL

>member
-1 MIYREFIFVCIQLGM
+1 
-16 INVKSGKI
+16 
-24 INILIFIDL
+24 
-33 TIMQRYNIV
+33 
-42 NQTQTIPE
+42 
-50 GNDIMKRKIT
+50 MKRKIT
-60 EQLVAWKNSLSRKPL
+60 QQLVEWKNSSTRKPL
-75 IINGARQVG
+75 ILNGARQVG

-95 YYKNTV
+95 NYKNTV

-109 SVASLFGSDISPKKL
+109 TVASMFNDDISPSKL

-132 NQKILPAETLVI
+132 GERILPNETLII

-164 TPEYHIA
+164 APDYHIA

-194 IMRLY
+194 VIRLY
-199 PLDFEEFLAAT
+199 PLDFEEFLTAT
-210 GNDMLIEEIKRCYD
+210 GNDLLIDEITGCYTQM
-224 SMTPMN
+224 SPMN
-230 EALHSK
+230 AGLHQK
-236 ALSVY
+236 ALDLY
-241 HDYLIV
+241 HDYLII
-247 GGMPEAVMAFTETN
+247 GGMPEAVKAFIETN
-261 SYIDAGLVQSSI
+261 SYIDASLVQSSI
-273 IDNYTADMAKYA
+273 IDSYTADMAKYA
-285 SNTEAVKIRSC
+285 SNSEAVKIRAC

-337 ILECMRV
+337 ILECQRV
-344 DQGTHPLPVYADQTA
+344 DQGTMPLPVYADQTS

-365 DVGLLVNKSKMSV
+365 DVGLLVNKAQMSV
-378 NTIITGEANIFMGA
+378 NTIITGESNIFMGA
-392 VTENYIAQQF
+392 VTENYIAQQL
-402 AAKDYP
+402 AAKNYP
-408 LYYWTVSNSQAEL
+408 LYYWTVANSQAEL
-421 DFVIQKGDKIY
+421 DFVLQKNDKIY
-432 AIEVKKGEHVRS
+432 AVEVKKGEHVRS
-444 RSLSVFRQKYAPDY
+444 RSLSVFRQKYSPDY
-458 TIRFSQKNFGRTDD
+458 AIRFSQKNFGKTED

-478 YAAFLI
+478 YAAFLL

>member
-1 MIYREFIFVCIQLGM
+1 
-16 INVKSGKI
+16 
-24 INILIFIDL
+24 
-33 TIMQRYNIV
+33 
-42 NQTQTIPE
+42 
-50 GNDIMKRKIT
+50 MKRKIT
-60 EQLVAWKNSLSRKPL
+60 QQLIEWKNSPSRKPL
-75 IINGARQVG
+75 ILNGARQVG

-89 REFGRE
+89 REFGKE
-95 YYKNTV
+95 QYKNTV

-109 SVASLFGSDISPKKL
+109 TVASMFNDDISPSKL

-132 NQKILPAETLVI
+132 GERILPDETLII

-164 TPEYHIA
+164 APEYHIA

-194 IMRLY
+194 VLRLY
-199 PLDFEEFLAAT
+199 PLDFEEFLTAT
-210 GNDMLIEEIKRCYD
+210 GNDPLIDEITDCYKNM
-224 SMTPMN
+224 SPMN
-230 EALHSK
+230 EALHKK
-236 ALSVY
+236 ALGLY

-247 GGMPEAVMAFTETN
+247 GGMPEAVKVFVKTN
-261 SYIDAGLVQSSI
+261 SYIDSGLVQRSI
-273 IDNYTADMAKYA
+273 IDSYTADMAKYA
-285 SNTEAVKIRSC
+285 SNSEAVKIRAC

-322 SIFGASLEWLKQAGV
+322 TIFGASLEWLKQAGV
-337 ILECMRV
+337 TLECQRV
-344 DQGTHPLPVYADQTA
+344 DQGTMPLPVYADQTS

-365 DVGLLVNKSKMSV
+365 DVGLLVNKSQMSV

-392 VTENYIAQQF
+392 VTENYIAQQL
-402 AAKDYP
+402 AAKGYP
-408 LYYWTVSNSQAEL
+408 LYYWTVANSQAEL
-421 DFVIQKGDKIY
+421 DFVLQKDDKIY

-444 RSLSVFRQKYAPDY
+444 RSLSVFKQKYSPDY
-458 TIRFSQKNFGRTDD
+458 AIRFSQKNFGKTED
-472 VISIPL
+472 VISVPL
-478 YAAFLI
+478 YAAFLL